1 MFLNLVK
8 SAQKAKKMTEFS
20 AICAFCIG
28 KLCVYNHAAPGIT
41 FDIPSI
47 EDEDL
52 RNMQRILRIF
62 LECEKQIRRH
72 Q

>member
-1 MFLNLVK
+1 MQHQERLDIL
-8 SAQKAKKMTEFS
+8 
-20 AICAFCIG
+20 
-28 KLCVYNHAAPGIT
+28 VYNHAAPGIT